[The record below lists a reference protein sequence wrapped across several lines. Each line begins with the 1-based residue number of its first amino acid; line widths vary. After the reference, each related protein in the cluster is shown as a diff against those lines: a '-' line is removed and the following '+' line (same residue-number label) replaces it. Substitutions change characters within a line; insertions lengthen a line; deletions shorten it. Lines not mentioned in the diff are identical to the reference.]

1 MQCTSCSSTE
11 TKVLDKRETDDK
23 KATRRR
29 RECLVCQ
36 KRFTTYERIE
46 PINIRVIKKN
56 STREQFDRDK
66 IIKGILKACE
76 KRPVTKEEIEKAA
89 AEVEDELIKLDSEE
103 VHSNAIGEI
112 VMKKLRKLDKVAYI
126 RFASVYRE
134 FADLKEFEAE
144 ISRLLK
150 K

>member
-1 MQCTSCSSTE
+1 MKFLS
-11 TKVLDKRETDDK
+11 
-23 KATRRR
+23 
-29 RECLVCQ
+29 
-36 KRFTTYERIE
+36 I
-46 PINIRVIKKN
+46 IN
-56 STREQFDRDK
+56 
-66 IIKGILKACE
+66 GILKACE
-76 KRPVTKEEIEKAA
+76 KRPITKEDIEKAA

-103 VHSNAIGEI
+103 VHSKAIGEI
-112 VMKKLRKLDKVAYI
+112 VMNKLRKLDKVAYI

>member
-11 TKVLDKRETDDK
+11 TKVLDKRETEDK

-29 RECLVCQ
+29 RECLGCQ

-56 STREQFDRDK
+56 SNREQFDMNK
-66 IIKGILKACE
+66 IINGILKACE
-76 KRPVTKEEIEKAA
+76 KRPITKEDIEKAA

-103 VHSNAIGEI
+103 VHSKAIGEI
-112 VMKKLRKLDKVAYI
+112 VMNKLRKLDKVAYI